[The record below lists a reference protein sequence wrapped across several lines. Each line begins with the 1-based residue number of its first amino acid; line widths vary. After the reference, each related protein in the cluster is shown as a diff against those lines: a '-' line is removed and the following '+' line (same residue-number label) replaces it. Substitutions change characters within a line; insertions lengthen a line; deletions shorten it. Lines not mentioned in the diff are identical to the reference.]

1 LTLVFISMK
10 FSIVF
15 ENSGDEIPFHVVHNQ
30 DLISWYVEKAN
41 RENSN
46 RFFNNDGLDR
56 EIDQRLNDINFAV
69 CKTNEIYWLL
79 CDENF
84 PQNNDLEQYLDQRFL
99 NKQHELWVKS
109 QYKTVDIDAL
119 RLSGNADKAKLG
131 AKLHDLYPDD
141 IRHVRMAPVMMKLGY
156 IYPYEEMN
164 MTVHRLE
171 KIFSNNREY
180 SGINKWADL
189 GFENPFIESMTSNLD
204 QVNFSFGYTY
214 VGRQY
219 YNKWLNWD
227 TDLECSDH
235 YNYERLEWSFHLNLG
250 RPQTHGWSPEFIQW
264 TKKTNAKPISTQ
276 VPIANIINLEN
287 NLTTYRKMLYRN
299 AKQQNAATLILN

>member
-1 LTLVFISMK
+1 MK

-15 ENSGDEIPFHVVHNQ
+15 ENSGDEIPFRIVYNQ
-30 DLISWYVEKAN
+30 DLITWYIEKAN
-41 RENSN
+41 QENSN
-46 RFFNNDGLDR
+46 KFYNNDGLDR
-56 EIDQRLNDINFAV
+56 DVDQRLNDINFAV
-69 CKTNEIYWLL
+69 CKTNEIFWLL
-79 CDENF
+79 CGENF
-84 PQNNDLEQYLDQRFL
+84 PQNNDLEQYLDQKFL

-109 QYKTVDIDAL
+109 QHKVVDIDAL
-119 RLSGNADKAKLG
+119 RFSQNINKAKLG

-141 IRHVRMAPVMMKLGY
+141 IRQVRMAPVMEKLGF
-156 IYPYEEMN
+156 IYPYQEVN

-171 KIFSNNREY
+171 NIFSNNREY
-180 SGINKWADL
+180 SSINKWADL

-204 QVNFSFGYTY
+204 RVNFSFGYTY

-219 YNKWLNWD
+219 YDKWLNWD

-235 YNYERLEWSFHLNLG
+235 YNYELLEWSFNLNLG
-250 RPQTHGWSPEFIQW
+250 RPQTHEWSSEFIQW

-276 VPIANIINLEN
+276 LPIANIINLEN